1 MVDNKKEIIGIKIG
15 SFTTSIGK
23 STIKNNNLI
32 TFDLSLLDNNT
43 YRQIPTLYTFDSVT
57 NQYIGM
63 IALAHLKKSINYTI
77 ENISRL
83 ISIEIKTDFA
93 KKEMEYIKYAK
104 WDPKREKFIVQ
115 AKAQDGIPTRLPSEI
130 VPSYIGILRN
140 IYLPDLGKNEEVYIN
155 IPDYLTYIQKKKY
168 IDLLKDSNING
179 YLIPE
184 SVAYTI
190 YYGYTKSGDLFVQ
203 TPIRYVLLVD
213 VGHSKTTYILAKYEK
228 EKYQI
233 MDFEIHQFGGRDID
247 QLLYKYFSNYDTIDE
262 KTIKKDKLLKFR
274 FKLYEQIKEIKQMI
288 AVNNEYEIGI
298 DKLDGDDKINV
309 EITRGTFEE
318 VTKDILD
325 KINLTFNLF
334 LEKCYHSVGS
344 NLIIEIL
351 SDLLKL
357 PYLKNN
363 MEKNKYKIKV
373 SQTVQHDESV
383 AIGCCLYGS
392 FKNNMFPQKNF
403 KEILGY
409 NSTNIYYSINSN
421 GQMEFL
427 QKGEAIPIDKRI
439 TVNLKKD
446 LKDGKMKIK
455 LFYLPNDIK
464 YYSNEYSILEF
475 VFTPNEE
482 IINNAEK
489 VDIHLSVEI
498 NGLIEC
504 KNVSYSYTKNF
515 PINKNKK
522 KSMITLIENVTP
534 IDKQLEKDNDNSY
547 DNSKEKSVFLNSKT
561 HKLLD
566 DDQEQPLKQEKD
578 NVIKQ
583 QSQFEQETPQGT
595 DINQNQ
601 NIAKFNAKKNELIE
615 LLDIYDS
622 NIVAKNLTKK
632 KINNRDHDKFIQEFK
647 RKINS
652 SSTEKEIWTLKE
664 ELYNRC
670 LEFNKDIRTDI
681 NKMEKK
687 IKDYVLYYKK
697 YISEYENKQRQVKPE
712 VIANI
717 KEKKEKLE
725 KLENSLKICIDI
737 DDLLKINNE
746 YKNITSTAK

>member
-23 STIKNNNLI
+23 STIKNNLI

-43 YRQIPTLYTFDSVT
+43 YRQIPTLYTFESTT

-115 AKAQDGIPTRLPSEI
+115 AQDGIATRLPSEI

-168 IDLLKDSNING
+168 IDLLKESNING

-190 YYGYTKSGDLFVQ
+190 YYGYTKSGDLFVH

-213 VGHSKTTYILAKYEK
+213 IGHSKTTYILAKYEK

-247 QLLYKYFSNYDTIDE
+247 HLLYKYFSNYDTIDE

-298 DKLDGDDKINV
+298 DKLDGDEKINV

-325 KINLTFNLF
+325 KINFTFNLF
-334 LEKCYHSVGS
+334 LEKCYNSVGS

-357 PYLKNN
+357 PYLKHN

-455 LFYLPNDIK
+455 LFYLHNDIK
-464 YYSNEYSILEF
+464 FYSNDCSILEF

-482 IINNAEK
+482 IINNAEE

-515 PINKNKK
+515 PINTKKK
-522 KSMITLIENVTP
+522 KSMITFIEKNETT
-534 IDKQLEKDNDNSY
+534 INKQLEKIDDNPFERDERTEY
-547 DNSKEKSVFLNSKT
+547 IISKT
-561 HKLLD
+561 KNLLD
-566 DDQEQPLKQEKD
+566 GGNEEQT
-578 NVIKQ
+578 N
-583 QSQFEQETPQGT
+583 QSKGNTKTPQGQLKENTPHGT
-595 DINQNQ
+595 DPIQNQ
-601 NIAKFNAKKNELIE
+601 TMEKVNAEKKELRELLNTFNAQI
-615 LLDIYDS
+615 I
-622 NIVAKNLTKK
+622 AKNLTER
-632 KINNRDHDKFIQEFK
+632 KINNLNHAQFLEKFMN
-647 RKINS
+647 KIKS
-652 SSTEKEIWTLKE
+652 SSTEKELFNLKID
-664 ELYNRC
+664 LFNRTAN
-670 LEFNKDIRTDI
+670 LNQNIKEDI
-681 NKMEKK
+681 NKISHI
-687 IKDYVLYYKK
+687 IKDSIKK
-697 YISEYENKQRQVKPE
+697 YNKIISENTSNQRKYSSE
-712 VIANI
+712 KIANI
-717 KEKKEKLE
+717 IQKKEKLE
-725 KLENSLKICIDI
+725 ELEKKLNFCIDE
-737 DDLLKINNE
+737 DDLTQIKKE
-746 YKNITSTAK
+746 YNQIFK